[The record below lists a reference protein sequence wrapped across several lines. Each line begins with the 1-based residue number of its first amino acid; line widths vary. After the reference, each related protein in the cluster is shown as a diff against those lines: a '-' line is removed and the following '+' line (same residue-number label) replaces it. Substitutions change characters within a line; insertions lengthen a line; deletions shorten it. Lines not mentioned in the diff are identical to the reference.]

1 MAWQNDGTP
10 GEATAKP
17 AKDNKSVFPLS
28 NSGLLIENM
37 KEAPAILRAYI
48 FLRGTAIVPKTA
60 TSPYEG
66 KVHLIVEYE

>member
-1 MAWQNDGTP
+1 MAWQNDGTQD
-10 GEATAKP
+10 EATAKP

-37 KEAPAILRAYI
+37 KGAPAVLYAYI
-48 FLRGTAIVPKTA
+48 FLKGTAIIPKTA

-66 KVHLIVEYE
+66 QVHLIIEY